1 MSNEAVSPLRRRMID
16 DMTIRHFGAKTQ
28 ADYIRTV
35 RTFAAFLGQSPDQA
49 EPEDLRRFRLHMA
62 AQGASPAKMNAA
74 VSALRFFF
82 HVTLGRSASA
92 TGSPPSRRPS
102 GCPWGSAP
110 RRWRGSS
117 AARRA

>member
-1 MSNEAVSPLRRRMID
+1 MKHFRKCRPPRVRY
-16 DMTIRHFGAKTQ
+16 FGAETQ
-28 ADYIRTV
+28 ADSIRTV
-35 RTFAAFLGQSPDQA
+35 RAFAAFLGQSPDQA
-49 EPEDLRRFRLHMA
+49 EPEDLRRFQLHMA

-82 HVTLGRSASA
+82 NVSSAGSASA
-92 TGSPPSRRPS
+92 TGSPASRRPS
-102 GCPWGSAP
+102 GCRWCSAP